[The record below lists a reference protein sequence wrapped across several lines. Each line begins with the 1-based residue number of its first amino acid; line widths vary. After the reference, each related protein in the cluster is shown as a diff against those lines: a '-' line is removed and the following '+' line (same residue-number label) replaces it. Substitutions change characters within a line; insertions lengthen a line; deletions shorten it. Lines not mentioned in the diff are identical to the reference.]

1 MKGAYRVIIQNKRIR
16 YDFEIKRNITV
27 IRGDSAT
34 GKTTLIEMVQE
45 YYRNGTSSAIELVCE
60 KKCVTILSPAWK
72 YELSA
77 IYGTLK
83 RTYNHV
89 YHIYNK
95 EDFDIQAKTE
105 INIILTEDSY
115 FSWERFFNSLLQRLT
130 QDSYLQYNKKHLNTN
145 YLSDKSMDKMLN
157 VMRLGIEI

>member
-45 YYRNGTSSAIELVCE
+45 YYRNGNSSAIELVCE

-77 IYGTLK
+77 ISDSIVFIDEDAEYIFTNEFATTIKNSDNYYVIVTRAPIPSLPYSVDEIYGIK
-83 RTYNHV
+83 
-89 YHIYNK
+89 
-95 EDFDIQAKTE
+95 
-105 INIILTEDSY
+105 
-115 FSWERFFNSLLQRLT
+115 NSG
-130 QDSYLQYNKKHLNTN
+130 K
-145 YLSDKSMDKMLN
+145 
-157 VMRLGIEI
+157 